1 MSLQADPST
10 DGQNDKDSFGI
21 DESITIATA
30 KNKRKVKKALAKQD
44 IDLLYESKKGG
55 LYLNENGSDK
65 GFGEGGLIALL
76 PSGLDL
82 QESNIILA

>member
-1 MSLQADPST
+1 M
-10 DGQNDKDSFGI
+10 
-21 DESITIATA
+21 
-30 KNKRKVKKALAKQD
+30 LAKQE
-44 IDLLYESKKGG
+44 IDFLYDRKKGG

-82 QESNIILA
+82 QESNIVLA